1 LFDLGST
8 GTLAT
13 QSRRHSGFPFASLM
27 PYALDSSARPLF
39 LVSTMAMHTQNLA
52 ADPHATLMVAAPEAA
67 SDPLGSARASVVGTV
82 LPVPAPEL
90 AAAREL
96 YLERHEN
103 SRYWVDFKDFAFY
116 RLEPAEVYYIGGFG
130 VMGWISAEDYT
141 HAEPDPLRASA
152 AGILAHMNADH
163 ADALLL
169 LADVFA
175 GIKAEAATMT
185 AVDRLGFHMRLTTA
199 DGVRG
204 TRVGFLREAR
214 DAGAVRKVLVEMVTL
229 ARQAPPAQH

>member
-1 LFDLGST
+1 
-8 GTLAT
+8 
-13 QSRRHSGFPFASLM
+13 M
-27 PYALDSSARPLF
+27 PYALDEAARPLF

-52 ADPHATLMVAAPEAA
+52 ADPHATLMVADLEAA
-67 SDPLGSARASVVGTV
+67 NDPLGSARASVVGTV
-82 LPVPAPEL
+82 MQVPPADL
-90 AAAREL
+90 QAAREL
-96 YLERHEN
+96 YLDRHES

-141 HAEPDPLRASA
+141 HAEPDPLSASA
-152 AGILAHMNADH
+152 ADILAHMNADH
-163 ADALLL
+163 ADSLVL
-169 LADVFA
+169 LAHVFA
-175 GIKAEAATMT
+175 NIKAEAATMT
-185 AVDRLGFHMRLTTA
+185 GVDRLGFHVRLTTA

-204 TRVGFLREAR
+204 ARVGFLREAR